1 MNTNTPNTTTPSYNA
16 EAPMASSEAMVTS
29 PHLTT
34 KPNTEHLQALR
45 DCFIAIQLKSP
56 QRRWKATIKLNEVI
70 KKEKKRV
77 MEIKKLKKEEREDDN
92 ITATA
97 VTTTAVTT
105 VAPTAPQILAP
116 QVVHQTSP
124 ESLGTAKSST
134 PPPTINRKITT
145 TDKVKKVPRRKT
157 PRKMLQRSQHRSMP
171 ITELAQKSGQGRLI
185 VSSTAPEEGPATT
198 GPVKKTIEGLSGHA
212 PLKAEA
218 IVVTEEKEG
227 LANAG
232 IKVNSPALKPR
243 AGAGVMKK
251 KAIVGDLRGRIV
263 GKAKGKGEMKKG
275 VEGQSIATATTTD
288 KATKGPRTKAPPK
301 VPRSP
306 QRRSMRI
313 ESMQKSG
320 REEGKSTVAALVEG
334 RKVAEAGPRRQIAV
348 AVVINVKSPILKPKA
363 GAGVPKREGK
373 GGKVGR
379 GKTALA

>member
-1 MNTNTPNTTTPSYNA
+1 
-16 EAPMASSEAMVTS
+16 MVI
-29 PHLTT
+29 
-34 KPNTEHLQALR
+34 E
-45 DCFIAIQLKSP
+45 
-56 QRRWKATIKLNEVI
+56 
-70 KKEKKRV
+70 
-77 MEIKKLKKEEREDDN
+77 MKKLKKEEKEDDN

-124 ESLGTAKSST
+124 ESLGIAKSST

-145 TDKVKKVPRRKT
+145 TDKVKKVPRGKT
-157 PRKMLQRSQHRSMP
+157 PRKMLQRSQHSSMP
-171 ITELAQKSGQGRLI
+171 ITELAQKSGQDRLI
-185 VSSTAPEEGPATT
+185 VSPTAPEEGPATT

-212 PLKAEA
+212 PPKAEA
-218 IVVTEEKEG
+218 RVVKEEEKEG
-227 LANAG
+227 PVNAG
-232 IKVNSPALKPR
+232 IKANSPALKPR
-243 AGAGVMKK
+243 AGAGVTKN